1 MATLTARP
9 PTVFAR
15 ATKAP
20 KAAATPNRRG
30 GIILFTALAALYF
43 AVGYVLMMRYNIFE
57 GDAAS
62 RVANAGFALFSRDP
76 HVSAIGFVWN
86 PLPSLVEIP
95 VLPFARWWPELRTH
109 GLAGVV
115 QSALFM
121 AGAVLMVRR
130 IALDRGL
137 GTGWRC
143 IVVVSFALQPMIIV
157 HGASGM
163 SEAAETFCVLWC
175 ARYLMRWSD
184 QRRIGDMAWAGIAL
198 GVGYLARYEAIL
210 GAIGAAVF
218 VGVLATRHAEADR
231 RFATVLAHVAIIL
244 FPTALAASIW
254 ALTGWVINHELF
266 AIVSS
271 QYGNANTV
279 ASAIQRGAQ
288 LGGSATEWVTISA
301 RLLGMQPFVGIA
313 TAGAMAYALLTRNA
327 ASLVPVVL
335 IGPVLAFAA
344 WGQYSSTTFGL
355 FRYFL
360 LAVPLVVC
368 ITLAWWTPTDI
379 PRPPWA
385 TETRAGR
392 VAAVLMCVSI
402 GVGFP
407 VTIHAML
414 NDHMDRSPIQL
425 GLNSL
430 LHPKRFPSQEAWY
443 RQLMVSDRLLA
454 DYFDRQRLPDGAVL
468 MDSFDTWGV
477 WLGSAD
483 PKQFLIT
490 SDYDFKAALNRPWNY
505 RVSYLLVSNPSLT
518 DADALNIRFPRLWD
532 DGAGFSKLVYS
543 SYGVSNDER
552 FRIYQVTGPPTGPTT
567 P

>member
-1 MATLTARP
+1 M
-9 PTVFAR
+9 
-15 ATKAP
+15 
-20 KAAATPNRRG
+20 
-30 GIILFTALAALYF
+30 
-43 AVGYVLMMRYNIFE
+43 
-57 GDAAS
+57 
-62 RVANAGFALFSRDP
+62 
-76 HVSAIGFVWN
+76 
-86 PLPSLVEIP
+86 
-95 VLPFARWWPELRTH
+95 WPELRTH

-184 QRRIGDMAWAGIAL
+184 QGRIGDMAWAGIAL

-210 GAIGAAVF
+210 GAMGAAVF

-344 WGQYSSTTFGL
+344 WGQYPQRRSACSGTSCW
-355 FRYFL
+355 
-360 LAVPLVVC
+360 PSH
-368 ITLAWWTPTDI
+368 WW
-379 PRPPWA
+379 
-385 TETRAGR
+385 
-392 VAAVLMCVSI
+392 
-402 GVGFP
+402 
-407 VTIHAML
+407 
-414 NDHMDRSPIQL
+414 
-425 GLNSL
+425 
-430 LHPKRFPSQEAWY
+430 
-443 RQLMVSDRLLA
+443 
-454 DYFDRQRLPDGAVL
+454 
-468 MDSFDTWGV
+468 
-477 WLGSAD
+477 SA
-483 PKQFLIT
+483 
-490 SDYDFKAALNRPWNY
+490 SHSR
-505 RVSYLLVSNPSLT
+505 
-518 DADALNIRFPRLWD
+518 
-532 DGAGFSKLVYS
+532 GGH
-543 SYGVSNDER
+543 
-552 FRIYQVTGPPTGPTT
+552 PPTFRVHPGQPRRA
-567 P
+567 PAGSPRC